1 RRSTRETKSRLEN
14 QADNRPWKR
23 DNFNHLYTQARQRN
37 PARWSGSTRNWAPV
51 QSVTLNPE
59 RDGIADAAATA
70 SNTQP
75 RAA

>member
-1 RRSTRETKSRLEN
+1 MLRH
-14 QADNRPWKR
+14 
-23 DNFNHLYTQARQRN
+23 HLYTQARQRN

-59 RDGIADAAATA
+59 RDGISNAAATA